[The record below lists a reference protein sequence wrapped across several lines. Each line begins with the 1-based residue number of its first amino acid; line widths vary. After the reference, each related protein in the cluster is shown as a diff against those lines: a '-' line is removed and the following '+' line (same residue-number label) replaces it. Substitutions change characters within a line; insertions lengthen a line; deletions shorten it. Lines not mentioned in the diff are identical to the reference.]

1 MATQTVK
8 YTSPIQLNCAACLPA
23 DVILCVP
30 VSIDANA
37 TLASES
43 GIIEATI
50 TFASRA
56 GGYWTYTL
64 EYDDDQLVDGVTLTA
79 AMIQGI
85 VCRGCLFSYIDY
97 RLNYNE
103 ATGPAPGTSSLGEEL
118 ITNGNFD
125 TDLAGW
131 TGGPDWI
138 WSAGTALHVV
148 GNTTALSQNIEVE
161 SGETYFITYTT
172 SGAMSGSSAIYVDGV
187 LIPTYNYIE
196 IDDPGINRASFT
208 ATVTGTVL
216 FEVRPSLLFDSA
228 YDAISIRQVIDLSR
242 AIFTLIDADG
252 DELAAFRGVDSQDN
266 LGIGLNALLY
276 TLNDSFLSFGV
287 ASRNLAIG
295 KEAMMFNTSGYE
307 NVAVGQYALR
317 ANTSGNVN
325 VAVGYEALKTNTA
338 GQNNTAVGAYALN
351 LNDGGFYNT
360 AIGYG
365 ALAENTFG
373 ISNVAVG
380 VNALYH
386 ATTSNYNVAIGSN
399 VLGAIGYSG
408 SHNIGVGIDTLRSV
422 TTAQYCQAFGHE
434 VLYSFTAG
442 TYNDGY
448 GHQVLHSLTTGSF
461 NIAIGGQALSGL
473 VTGDRNIVIGSQA
486 AVSQTAGSGN
496 IMIASNANFSSP
508 TGSDQLNIG
517 GQIFGDLFNGLF
529 GLGVTV
535 PGAVLHLKAGAASSG
550 FAPLRFS
557 DGVNLTVPATGVVE
571 YSSGRFAVTESDLA
585 RRFLVQAAASTKVI
599 AGAPYANDGYV
610 TMTINGTDVRIMT
623 TLG

>member
-8 YTSPIQLNCAACLPA
+8 YTTSTQLTCAACLPA
-23 DVILCVP
+23 DVVLCVP

-37 TLASES
+37 TLASQS

-56 GGYWTYTL
+56 GAYWTYTL
-64 EYDDDQLVDGVTLTA
+64 EYDDDQLVDGILLTA

-97 RLNYNE
+97 RLNYNI
-103 ATGPAPGTSSLGEEL
+103 ATGPAPGASSLGEEL

-125 TDLAGW
+125 TDLSGW

-138 WSAGTALHVV
+138 WSAGTALHTI
-148 GNTTALSQNIEVE
+148 GNTTALSQSIEVE
-161 SGETYFITYTT
+161 TGVVYFISYAV
-172 SGAMSGSSAIYVDGV
+172 SGAMAGSSAIYVDGV
-187 LIPTYNYIE
+187 LVPTYNYIE
-196 IDDPGINRASFT
+196 TDDPGTNRASFIAST
-208 ATVTGTVL
+208 TGTVL
-216 FEVRPSLLFDSA
+216 FEVRPSAAFDSA
-228 YDAISIRQVIDLSR
+228 YDSISVRPVVLLSR
-242 AIFTLIDADG
+242 PIFTLVDADG
-252 DELAAFRGVDSQDN
+252 DELAAFRGLDSQDN
-266 LGIGLNALLY
+266 LGLGLDTFLY
-276 TLNDSFLSFGV
+276 TLNDSFLSFGF

-307 NVAVGQYALR
+307 NVAIGQYALR

-325 VAVGYEALKTNTA
+325 VAIGFEALKNNTA

-373 ISNVAVG
+373 ISNVAIG

-386 ATTSNYNVAIGSN
+386 SDSNYNVAIGSN
-399 VLGAIGYSG
+399 VLGAIGYTG
-408 SHNIGVGIDTLRSV
+408 SHNLGVGIDTLRAV
-422 TTAQYCQAFGHE
+422 TTGQYCQAFGHE
-434 VLYSFTAG
+434 VLYNFTAG

-448 GHQVLHSLTTGSF
+448 GHQVLHALTAGSF
-461 NIAIGGQALSGL
+461 NVAIGGQALGAL
-473 VTGDRNIVIGSQA
+473 VTGDRNIIIGSQA

-496 IMIASNANFSSP
+496 IMIASNANFSNT
-508 TGSDQLNIG
+508 TGSNQLNIG
-517 GQIFGDLFNGLF
+517 GQILGDLFNGLF
-529 GLGVTV
+529 GLGVAV
-535 PGAVLHLKAGAASSG
+535 PGAVLHLKAGVASAG
-550 FAPLRFS
+550 FAPLKFTT
-557 DGVNLTVPATGVVE
+557 GVNLTAPEAGTVE

-585 RRFLVQAAASTKVI
+585 RRFVVQAAASTKI
-599 AGAPYANDGYV
+599 TAGAPYANDGYV
-610 TMTINGTDVRIMT
+610 IMTINGTDVRIMT